1 MAPAAEQ
8 PHHHKARRGHRG
20 GDVVV
25 NDRRVSQG
33 RQIQAPQALAQE
45 TWLAVQEP
53 IDRYQI
59 GVSTAEEQDGSG
71 RLLHKRPRIGVA

>member
-8 PHHHKARRGHRG
+8 PHHNQPRRGSRG

-33 RQIQAPQALAQE
+33 RQIQAPQGLAQE
-45 TWLAVQEP
+45 IWLAVQEP

-59 GVSTAEEQDGSG
+59 GISTAEQQNRSG
-71 RLLHKRPRIGVA
+71 RLLHKRPRIRVA